1 MRMRARRSVATALCA
16 LPLAACEPTQLYTGA
31 RTVIG
36 INAAVNLEQTSGSI
50 VIGYD
55 RTFAAVVPRSV
66 PVPGEDGGDAM
77 SALVCS
83 DLQVQGV
90 TIRHYSESIATGPA
104 ATSFA
109 GHLRDQDRAGQA
121 RAALRDFFR
130 CLREPQPGAGGQP

>member
-1 MRMRARRSVATALCA
+1 MRLRRSRPAGVALGAL
-16 LPLAACEPTQLYTGA
+16 LLAACEPTQLYTGA
-31 RTVIG
+31 RTVVG

-66 PVPGEDGGDAM
+66 ARPGEEGRDAM

-83 DLQVQGV
+83 DMQVQGI
-90 TIRHYSESIATGPA
+90 TIRHYSESIATGQA
-104 ATSFA
+104 ATNFA
-109 GHLRDQDRAGQA
+109 ANLQEQDRAEQG

-130 CLREPQPGAGGQP
+130 CLRETGSDAGGGS